1 MLAVTRSKHVM
12 FFVVF
17 FTKLFFFLLSFYFLL
32 LELILV
38 YIGIGNSV
46 IISGISA
53 ITITTLSFHGN
64 DNRLA
69 VVPNGIDCYK
79 RQPLFTNIAS
89 EKAFQTTNSPL
100 FLQRHES
107 CPANEA

>member
-12 FFVVF
+12 FLVVF

-38 YIGIGNSV
+38 YIGIGNRV

-53 ITITTLSFHGN
+53 ITTLSFHGN